1 MIDHNFTEANK
12 RSSSGQYVARLF
24 RLPDADDGSIRMS
37 LEVRKYQ
44 GGYVIFHLPDKYW
57 LGTDEQLDWDAQQDI
72 LFWTCNGQERA
83 FIFDVTHI
91 TFVGTDTELNDK
103 DRLDW
108 DAEQKCWIKYC
119 YLYSHKVSEEND
131 EDAVPVRQKPGDY
144 FEKTVLLKL
153 PYSDST
159 DTKYKLIPTYN
170 ERFLVVL
177 KLAKKTHPV
186 EPAMWEMCIVDM
198 KTYTWVV
205 KSFPYHVGVNTVRVG
220 NKSMQCYG
228 YDLSHKACYI
238 FSFDLDTIL
247 KNKKV
252 ELFIHDFNP
261 LHPERVV
268 WDGGSNVWRAV
279 INGEVII
286 PRPFYFDN
294 MYTESLPIDGTRVSE
309 ELLDLLPKNDV
320 VTQLVAEENARR
332 RKQLREEY
340 EKSNTSLDQLSRRS
354 LMQSFNKKHLE
365 WGIAILALILMI
377 LVFVLLIY
385 YGK

>member
-1 MIDHNFTEANK
+1 MIEHNFTEANK
-12 RSSSGQYVARLF
+12 RSCSGLYVARLF

-57 LGTDEQLDWDAQQDI
+57 LGTNEQLDWDAQQDI
-72 LFWTCNGQERA
+72 LFWTCNGQARA
-83 FIFDVTHI
+83 FIFDVTHV
-91 TFVGTDTELNDK
+91 TFIGADAELNDK

-108 DAEQKCWIKYC
+108 DAEQKCWIKYS
-119 YLYSHKVSEEND
+119 YLYSHEMSKEND
-131 EDAVPVRQKPGDY
+131 EDAAPIRQKPGDY

-159 DTKYKLIPTYN
+159 ETKYKLMPTYSD
-170 ERFLVVL
+170 RFILVL
-177 KLAKKTHPV
+177 KQAKKMHSV
-186 EPAMWEMCIVDM
+186 EPTMWKMGIIDI

-205 KSFPYHVGVNTVRVG
+205 QSISYHVGLNTVRVG
-220 NKSMQCYG
+220 NKRMQCYG

-252 ELFIHDFNP
+252 ELFIHDFDP
-261 LHPERVV
+261 LHPERVT
-268 WDGGSNVWRAV
+268 WDGESNIWRAV

-294 MYTESLPIDGTRVSE
+294 MYTESLPIDGSPVPAE
-309 ELLDLLPKNDV
+309 ILELLPKKNAIKR
-320 VTQLVAEENARR
+320 LVAEENQRR
-332 RKQLREEY
+332 KKQLREEY
-340 EKSNTSLDQLSRRS
+340 EKNNTSLDQLSRRS

-365 WGIAILALILMI
+365 WGIAILALILMA